1 MKEELPFTTFPSL
14 INLQIKNGSELKRL
28 LSYINDKACARFA
41 THISGKIRDEIK
53 EKIRNADVISVMF
66 DGATDCAV
74 SEVEIDCEDGEVKNF
89 LIGLEDLEHA
99 HAEGTFKAIDKS
111 MKNYGCENWKEK
123 VVAMGCDGAKVNI
136 GVHDS
141 VATRMKD
148 EGRDY
153 VLAVHCIAHR
163 LELGVL
169 SAIKNN
175 NYLATVQDML
185 NKIHKHYHY
194 SPKALRE
201 LREIADTLDER
212 IIKPTRL
219 QGTRWAPHINK
230 AIKSLCSS
238 YLVILAHFEHVSQA
252 RPGQTTPAVVGRATY
267 MVNKLRDWRILCFMF
282 FMHDLLEI
290 ISILSLKFQKDDGT
304 SMEFLD
310 GLETANL
317 SLIQLGQQHGEQ
329 LQAFM
334 DSLTTDANGNCV
346 FKNTVLT
353 HYNANADYCEL
364 RAITELVAER
374 INGRLESNTDPV
386 KPILQAC
393 RIFDINDWPHD
404 RVSLAP
410 YGNTEI
416 RQLSDHFSDVLH
428 DMGCDRNQLQTEW
441 TDVKGHFKNQMNG
454 NQNQNIPKVN
464 SLFRFRNRFTNIKC
478 LIKIVLT
485 LPVSREALVVSNA

>member
-1 MKEELPFTTFPSL
+1 
-14 INLQIKNGSELKRL
+14 
-28 LSYINDKACARFA
+28 
-41 THISGKIRDEIK
+41 
-53 EKIRNADVISVMF
+53 MF

-74 SEVEIDCEDGEVKNF
+74 SEVEIVYCRICEDGEVKNF

-99 HAEGTFKAIDKS
+99 HAEGTFKAIDKA
-111 MKNYGCENWKEK
+111 MKNYGWKEK
-123 VVAMGCDGAKVNI
+123 DGSYGCDGAIVNI

-148 EGRDY
+148 E
-153 VLAVHCIAHR
+153 
-163 LELGVL
+163 ELGVL
-169 SAIKNN
+169 SAIKNI

-219 QGTRWAPHINK
+219 QGTRWVPHINK

-238 YLVILAHFEHVSQA
+238 YSVILAHFEH
-252 RPGQTTPAVVGRATY
+252 
-267 MVNKLRDWRILCFMF
+267 
-282 FMHDLLEI
+282 
-290 ISILSLKFQKDDGT
+290 FQKDDGT

-310 GLETANL
+310 GLETANIL
-317 SLIQLGQQHGEQ
+317 VNNPVNS

-364 RAITELVAER
+364 RAITELVAEK
-374 INGRLESNTDPV
+374 INDRLESNTDPV

-393 RIFDINDWPHD
+393 IFDINDWPHN

-485 LPVSREALVVSNA
+485 LPVSIAICERGFSCVKRIKSDWRASLTTTTMNHLLTISIEGPELSAYSKLLSTDQLGSKQKQVDYLLIFIHKDSIILFLCSRCLACKVSTATQNVWIVDDKIKCNEK